1 MLKKQA
7 ERDKIQIGTRP
18 YLYKFEKDRLY
29 LNQGVPEPS
38 WTRLLGQSALAMC
51 QSALQEC
58 QQALLGAGLAFEFWS
73 NLDSFLRVFEP
84 GIAPRRVFNSY
95 SKN

>member
-1 MLKKQA
+1 MLNEIIYELEHILISKKLKK
-7 ERDKIQIGTRP
+7 IGFISIRKS
-18 YLYKFEKDRLY
+18 LGRVE
-29 LNQGVPEPS
+29 
-38 WTRLLGQSALAMC
+38 LLGQSALAMC